1 MITFKV
7 TPDDGTEYEVTA
19 TPRDVLLWERQVRG
33 AKFANFASP
42 SYEDIY
48 GLAFF
53 ASKRQRLFDSN
64 RKDFEE
70 LCEVQ
75 PIEDEVDYEPDGEGE
90 VGPTTEDR

>member
-19 TPRDVLLWERQVRG
+19 TPRDVLLWERQTRD
-33 AKFANFASP
+33 AKFSNFASP
-42 SYEDIY
+42 SYADIY

-53 ASKRQRLFDSN
+53 ASKRQRMFDGN
-64 RKDFEE
+64 RATFEDT
-70 LCEVQ
+70 CEVQ
-75 PIEDEVDYEPDGEGE
+75 PIEDVQDYEPDSDGE